1 MIVLRPSDERG
12 RSQFDWLDS
21 RHTFS
26 FGDYY
31 DPRWQGFR
39 SLRVINEDH
48 VRGGAGF
55 GTHPHRNME
64 IFTCVL
70 SGAVEHKDSMGN
82 GSVIRPGEW
91 QRLTAGTGITHSE
104 FNPSPTE
111 PLHLLQIWMLPER
124 AGLTPGYEQ
133 RAFDGPTARG
143 HWRVVASPGGRDGA
157 LTLHQDAEI
166 FFARPT
172 TGEKIPHQLRTGRHA
187 WMQVARGA
195 VELSGHKLQA
205 GDGAAISEESWFE
218 ITALEA
224 SEVLLF
230 DLA

>member
-1 MIVLRPSDERG
+1 MIILRPSDERG
-12 RSQFDWLDS
+12 RAQFDWLDS

-26 FGDYY
+26 FGEYY

-39 SLRVINEDH
+39 SLRVINEDQ

-70 SGAVEHKDSMGN
+70 SGAVELKDSMGN

-104 FNPSPTE
+104 FNPSPDE

-133 RAFDGPTARG
+133 RSFDGPTPRG

-166 FFARPT
+166 FVARPAV
-172 TGEKIPHQLRTGRHA
+172 GEKIPHQLRTGRHA
-187 WMQVARGA
+187 WVQVARGA
-195 VELSGHKLQA
+195 VELSGHTLRA